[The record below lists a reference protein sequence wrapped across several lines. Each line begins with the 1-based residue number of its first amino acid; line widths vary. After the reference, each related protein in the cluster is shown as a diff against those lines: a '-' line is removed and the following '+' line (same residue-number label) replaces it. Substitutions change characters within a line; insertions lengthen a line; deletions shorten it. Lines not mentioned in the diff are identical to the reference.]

1 MEDRIRS
8 LLERVA
14 RSESS
19 TDPVDAEL
27 RDRLPSAAR
36 GVAALEREIASEIA
50 YSLGRAAKKLEA
62 SIARARATRSAL
74 DAAQLD
80 VREKELLARR
90 FEEERALAERHLRDL
105 MIQREALGFRRHAD
119 LYRLYPLPPRL
130 PSE

>member
-8 LLERVA
+8 LLERVG
-14 RSESS
+14 RSEHS
-19 TDPVDAEL
+19 TDPADAEL
-27 RDRLPSAAR
+27 RDRLPAAAR

-50 YSLGRAAKKLEA
+50 YSLGRAAKKVEV
-62 SIARARATRSAL
+62 SIARARATRTAL

-80 VREKELLARR
+80 AREKEVLVQR
-90 FEEERALAERHLRDL
+90 FEEERRLAERHLRDL